1 MVLMY
6 KSFYLD
12 LPILEISKTAMHKF
26 WCDYVKP
33 KYGEKAIMGHM
44 DTESFIMCL
53 KAEDIYTDIAKYI
66 KTRFD
71 TSICKLHRSLPKEKN
86 LKCCGLTHLWSMFP
100 FCSFGFLV
108 FSDGIEWG
116 HWSEMGKEDEL
127 G

>member
-12 LPILEISKTAMHKF
+12 LPILEISKTAIHKF

-53 KAEDIYTDIAKYI
+53 KAEDIYTDIAKYM

-71 TSICKLHRSLPKEKN
+71 TSICQLHRSLPKEKN
-86 LKCCGLTHLWSMFP
+86 LKCCRINP
-100 FCSFGFLV
+100 FLV
-108 FSDGIEWG
+108 NVPI
-116 HWSEMGKEDEL
+116 L
-127 G
+127 